1 MRSRRRGLGLDVAG
15 ARPYQAGD
23 DVRGIDHRA
32 SAKLS
37 SARGDDELVVRE
49 FLTEES
55 VRVVVVVDRS
65 PSMGLFPD
73 GLPWLSKPAALV
85 EAVRVI
91 LCSAADSH
99 CLAGMLDAS
108 SPRCWLAPDGRTDAD
123 HLIGQAS
130 GSTFDAP
137 SQALDDAL
145 RLMIEIER
153 GLYAGTFVFVASDF
167 MRSPTSSVWDAM
179 IARGWDVIPVI
190 MQDPIWEQ
198 SFPAVAGALL
208 ALADP
213 ASGRSHNVRLTEAE
227 VSERRL
233 ANETRCE
240 ALNEWFETLGVDV
253 VQISS
258 EDPDEVLTAFSRW
271 AIGRRE
277 GALTVR

>member
-15 ARPYQAGD
+15 ARPYRAGD

-37 SARGDDELVVRE
+37 SVRGEDELVVRE

-65 PSMGLFPD
+65 PSMRLFPD
-73 GLPWLSKPAALV
+73 GLPWLSKPVALV

-91 LCSAADSH
+91 LGSAADSH

-108 SPRCWLAPDGRTDAD
+108 SSGCWLAPHGRTAAEE
-123 HLIGQAS
+123 IIEQAS
-130 GSTFDAP
+130 VSTFDAP
-137 SQALDDAL
+137 SHALDEGL
-145 RLMIEIER
+145 TSMIEIER
-153 GLYAGTFVFVASDF
+153 GLHAGTFVFVVSDF
-167 MRSPTSSVWDAM
+167 LRSPASSVWDAM

-190 MQDPIWEQ
+190 MQDPVWEQ

-213 ASGRSHNVRLTEAE
+213 ASGKSRNVRLTEAE

-240 ALNEWFETLGVDV
+240 AVNERFETLGVDV

-258 EDPDEVLTAFSRW
+258 ERPDEVLTAFSSW